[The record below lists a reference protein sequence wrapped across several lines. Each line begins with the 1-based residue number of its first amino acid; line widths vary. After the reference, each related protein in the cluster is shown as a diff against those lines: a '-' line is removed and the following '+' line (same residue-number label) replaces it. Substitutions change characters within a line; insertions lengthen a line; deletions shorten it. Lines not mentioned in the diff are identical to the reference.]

1 MKNLFFF
8 LAIIFFSNG
17 ALAQI
22 PVPSQDDIDKFLK
35 TTTCIVYDANPMVS
49 YNIKIKEAVEKY
61 WKITPYKFIKASK
74 YEEMRKKPEY
84 SFLTI
89 DKVFFEKDKLKAQ
102 YEFLCLSLGGNYRS
116 ENDMPQIANIPL
128 SYFGVDEESYVYKIP
143 TLVQFLQNH
152 VELIHSNPK
161 LSSSNI
167 KNYYNSHI
175 STTHTKPLYVIKD
188 ELSNE
193 VNSET
198 KIKNSYPYA
207 CVITDRSV
215 LEEKI
220 MSGED
225 ILFLHKVGSEGT
237 KRKARC
243 WIIIMNAKD
252 AEIYYFNYHMIDKK
266 HPDGILL
273 TDFKNLSKN

>member
-1 MKNLFFF
+1 MKKLIGLLFVAF
-8 LAIIFFSNG
+8 LTKITF
-17 ALAQI
+17 AQI
-22 PVPSQDDIDKFLK
+22 PVPSQDNIDKFLK

-49 YNIKIKEAVEKY
+49 YNMKIKEAVEKY
-61 WKITPYKFIKASK
+61 WKITPYKFIKASE

-102 YEFLCLSLGGNYRS
+102 YEFLGVSLGGNYRS

-143 TLVQFLQNH
+143 TLVQFLQHH
-152 VELIHSNPK
+152 VELIKSDPR
-161 LSSSNI
+161 LSTSNI
-167 KNYYNSHI
+167 KKYYNSKMKN
-175 STTHTKPLYVIKD
+175 THDKTLYIVKD
-188 ELSNE
+188 ELSKD
-193 VNSET
+193 VNTEA
-198 KIKNSYPYA
+198 KIKSVYPYP
-207 CVITDRSV
+207 CIITDRDA

-220 MSGED
+220 MNGED

-243 WIIIMNAKD
+243 WIVIMNAKD
-252 AEIYYFNYHMIDKK
+252 AQIYYFNYHMIDGK

-273 TDFKNLSKN
+273 TDFKKLSKI